1 MKAWNDWVLNGQVA
15 KGGAS
20 CDTPIEKNAE
30 LGRKLG
36 VTSTPTLIFADGKRM
51 LGAYPSKEI
60 EKALK

>member
-1 MKAWNDWVLNGQVA
+1 V
-15 KGGAS
+15 KGGVS
-20 CDTPIEKNAE
+20 CDTPLDKNAA

-51 LGAYPSKEI
+51 LGAYPSAEI